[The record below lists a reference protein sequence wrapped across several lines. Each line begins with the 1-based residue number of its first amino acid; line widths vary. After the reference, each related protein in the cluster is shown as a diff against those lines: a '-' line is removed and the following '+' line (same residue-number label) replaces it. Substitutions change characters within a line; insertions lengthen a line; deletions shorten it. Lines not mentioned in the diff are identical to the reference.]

1 MRKREQIV
9 QSWFNMWLKKKD
21 MGIRDIF
28 AEDAVYIESW
38 GPEYRG
44 VGKIK
49 LWFDEW
55 NTRGDV
61 LRWDI
66 KQFFHSGDR
75 TVVEW
80 YFENAMRN
88 GKREAFDGM
97 SLVQWTRE
105 DRIVLLQEFGCNKGR
120 YDPYKEGPLPKFRD
134 EKTMW
139 F

>member
-44 VGKIK
+44 VGKIE

-105 DRIVLLQEFGCNKGR
+105 DQIILLQEFGCNKDR

>member
-1 MRKREQIV
+1 MSTREQII
-9 QSWFNMWLKKKD
+9 QRRFHMWLEKRD
-21 MGIRDIF
+21 TGLQDIF
-28 AEDAVYIESW
+28 TKDAVYIESW
-38 GPEYRG
+38 GPEYHG

-66 KQFFHSGDR
+66 KQFFHSGDQ

-80 YFENAMRN
+80 YFENLMRN
-88 GKREAFDGM
+88 GKKEAFDGI
-97 SLVQWTRE
+97 SLVQWTRD
-105 DRIVLLQEFGCNKGR
+105 DRIIRLQEFGCNQDR
-120 YDPYKEGPLPKFRD
+120 YDPYREGPLPRFRD
-134 EKTMW
+134 EKTKW